1 MKKLLSLVLCLSMVF
16 GSFAGVLTASAEE
29 TGKNLWTDISVDD
42 FGTKDTNGCPI
53 SEFAEG
59 KNNYGKNFVVK
70 GAYYT
75 SFYIEMPELE
85 ANTIYDLSFK
95 YDNHIIASTPGKI
108 NNINIVTEEEM
119 AQITDVDGS
128 KLPSTAISIASA
140 LELDKGEYTNLSATF
155 TTGAAKTKH
164 YLYFRTGYAY
174 WFYLCDFKLVKVPT
188 YNVTVEG
195 GTANKVTAKE
205 GETVTLT
212 ATPTATQKF
221 ESWEVVSG
229 NVALSDATGETAT
242 FTMPAENVEIK
253 AVYTENLWSA
263 IDTSWFGTFDQS
275 PHKDFGFS
283 KRTDST
289 FADAISVDMCWY
301 TTFYAK
307 LPTNLKT
314 NTAYRLTFNYDN
326 SKQSTASSLRYIY
339 LATDAD
345 LANLKE
351 DGTGVAATA
360 NVLAASIPLDQG
372 KWNEISV
379 DFTTGDTETQYYLY
393 FSAAYA
399 YRVYLGGFSITEIP
413 LYDVTVDGGNADKVE
428 AKEGETVTL
437 TATPTLAQA
446 FNYWEVTS
454 GNVKLS
460 DTFSKTATFVMP
472 AEDVSVKAVFL
483 ENLWANLSADDWFT
497 RQVSTKVDDPLTL
510 EEKKMT
516 DVYPEKFTYTED
528 GTFSLEGAGSKYY
541 YVKLPDLTKNTEY
554 RISFNY
560 SVTKAN
566 ATLTPT
572 LYKAILM
579 PKSAFTN
586 IYTWNGY
593 GDMLANRD
601 FLGAYDVCINKALS
615 ENELNSTLSY
625 EFNSKTKTEYYLFL
639 HFSNISNVTYSNF
652 KITECPLY
660 GISVENGTANV
671 TSAKKGAEITITANA
686 PADGMAFDRWEVVSG
701 GVTLADPYSA
711 TTTFTMG
718 SDNVSVKATYKEYG
732 AKIVYVDIDG
742 NPYSDAANL
751 VKSKAEITENED
763 GTNTV
768 TLTYNILDGVNSFLG
783 WYNKDDVC
791 LSTDLSYT
799 YNPDE
804 LDLLDITAKILCRNA
819 LTGAASFEGY
829 ENDTNMR
836 VEPIATGVAPYA
848 DKWGLFASG
857 KYEQENIGFYIKT
870 TEAKESTYYTNVG
883 FNPETS
889 SFLPETERTL
899 GKYLATPHSGNSM
912 LEFTAWYRSFVRKMD
927 GLKPNTSYTLSMY
940 VLNPDEYNFLS
951 AAVVAG
957 GYLEEPSS
965 LKSMSNRT
973 AQKGKVPYYGYYQEP
988 REEDFFETNV
998 RIKDKS
1004 AVQNWK
1010 KISFEF
1016 TTGDDTD
1023 SLYLYLVPRN
1033 CATYWNRCPIFIDD
1047 MVCIENVSSNAG
1059 NAMRAAASDV
1069 PQALRYK
1076 FAVPNKYLESL
1087 NGNAFKQMGFLATE
1101 TENLNGAALTKD
1113 TANVK
1118 DAVVGQDNYQYK
1130 ENDTNNT
1137 YVTAALYNI
1146 GRTDGKLNYEK
1157 YASKY
1162 SVRPYFVYTNDN
1174 GNEIIVYGE
1183 TISVSIFEVM
1193 YAIRDLSTNQDD
1205 INAVNGMLENET
1217 LRKLYAD
1224 WQPDDAWNIENPN
1237 PPAEYDY
1244 SFAIL
1249 GDLQYTTQFYPDDLH
1264 HPFDWLINN
1273 KDAKNLQYVV
1283 NVGDLTNGSTNVEFE
1298 TISEQL
1304 LRLKEAGIDQ
1314 SLVRGNHDK
1323 LADYDRYITAEKF
1336 MYGNGEIESYDGT
1349 MKTYYQKLT
1358 IGGIKYMVMVLDFF
1372 PSTAEVEWAKQKIDA
1387 NPDYN
1392 VIINTHGYLD
1402 ADMQLLQE
1410 SDVYDVEDR
1419 VDAEGNKLGGHAGQY
1434 IYDNLVLPCSN
1445 VVMVICGHEFA
1456 EGPEIKT
1463 LTRADGSTA
1472 VQMLVDFQQ
1481 AEYLDLRSYG
1491 MIAML
1496 YFSNGGETVTVEWFS
1511 SIKNEYYKDK
1521 YQFTFNLNVIK

>member
-1 MKKLLSLVLCLSMVF
+1 MKKALSLILCLLMVF
-16 GSFAGVLTASAEE
+16 SSFSGLITASAEE

-42 FGTKDTNGCPI
+42 FGTKDTNACPI

-70 GAYYT
+70 GAYHT

-85 ANTIYDLSFK
+85 ENSIYNLSFK
-95 YDNHIIASTPGKI
+95 YDNHIIASSKGKI

-119 AQITDVDGS
+119 AQITDVDGI
-128 KLPSTAISIASA
+128 KLPSTATTIGSA
-140 LELDKGEYTNLSATF
+140 LELDKGQYTDLSATF
-155 TTGAAKTKH
+155 TTGATKTKH

-174 WFYLCDFKLVKVPT
+174 WFYLCDFKLVKTGEVEPDTNVLSGTTAADWGAKSWSSVSNGTESAEGGSKILVSSAMHQKIFTVVKLEANTTYDFSFNWKAVLGKNYGSAAYPSEIYVYPISKVGDIMNAEMESGASANSGKWDTKAVFHPLSGDLTDEDNLLSIAVDRANNKEAALKAEWTNLATEFTTTDDTEYAILIHFNCNGTNDANKIHLSDFNLSPT
-188 YNVTVEG
+188 VFYNVEVLG
-195 GTANKVTAKE
+195 GTANLTSAKKGTE
-205 GETVTLT
+205 ITIT
-212 ATPTATQKF
+212 ATPT
-221 ESWEVVSG
+221 SS
-229 NVALSDATGETAT
+229 
-242 FTMPAENVEIK
+242 EI
-253 AVYTENLWSA
+253 
-263 IDTSWFGTFDQS
+263 
-275 PHKDFGFS
+275 
-283 KRTDST
+283 
-289 FADAISVDMCWY
+289 
-301 TTFYAK
+301 
-307 LPTNLKT
+307 
-314 NTAYRLTFNYDN
+314 
-326 SKQSTASSLRYIY
+326 
-339 LATDAD
+339 
-345 LANLKE
+345 
-351 DGTGVAATA
+351 
-360 NVLAASIPLDQG
+360 
-372 KWNEISV
+372 
-379 DFTTGDTETQYYLY
+379 
-393 FSAAYA
+393 
-399 YRVYLGGFSITEIP
+399 
-413 LYDVTVDGGNADKVE
+413 
-428 AKEGETVTL
+428 
-437 TATPTLAQA
+437 
-446 FNYWEVTS
+446 FNYWEVIS
-454 GNVKLS
+454 GGIALS
-460 DTFSKTATFVMP
+460 DMFSKTTTFTMP
-472 AEDVSVKAVFL
+472 GEDVSVKAVFL

-528 GTFSLEGAGSKYY
+528 GSFSLQTAGSKFY
-541 YVKLPDLTKNTEY
+541 YVKLPELAKNTEY
-554 RISFNY
+554 TLSLDY
-560 SVTKAN
+560 SATKAN
-566 ATLTPT
+566 ASLTPN

-586 IYTWNGY
+586 QYTWNGY
-593 GDMLANRD
+593 GDMLSGRG
-601 FLGAYDVCINKALS
+601 FLGAYDVCLNKVLS
-615 ENELNSTLSY
+615 ENELNSTLTY
-625 EFNSKTKTEYYLFL
+625 DFNSKTKTEYYLFF
-639 HFSNISNVTYSNF
+639 HFSNIGNITYSNF
-652 KITECPLY
+652 KLTECPLY
-660 GISVENGTANV
+660 GITVDGGTANL
-671 TSAKKGAEITITANA
+671 TAAKKGAEVTITANE
-686 PADGMAFDRWEVVSG
+686 PQNGMVFDHFEVVSG
-701 GVTLADPYSA
+701 GVTLADPYSE

-718 SDNVSVKATYKEYG
+718 GSPVSVNAVYREYG

-742 NPYSDAANL
+742 NPYPDAANL
-751 VKSKAEITENED
+751 VKSKIEIAENAD
-763 GTNTV
+763 GTNTA

-783 WYNKDDVC
+783 WYTKDGTA
-791 LSTDLSYT
+791 LGSDLSLT
-799 YNPDE
+799 YNPEEIDVSN
-804 LDLLDITAKILCRNA
+804 ITAKILCRNA

-829 ENDTNMR
+829 ENGTNMR
-836 VEPIATGVAPYA
+836 VEPVATGVAPYA

-889 SFLPETERTL
+889 SFLPENERTV

-912 LEFTAWYRSFVRKMD
+912 LELTAWYRSFVRKMD
-927 GLKPNTSYTLSMY
+927 GLKPNTNYTLSMY
-940 VLNPDEYNFLS
+940 VLTPDEYNFLS
-951 AAVVAG
+951 AAVIAG
-957 GYLEEPSS
+957 GYLEKSDA

-1004 AVQNWK
+1004 AVQTWK

-1016 TTGDDTD
+1016 TTGDNTD

-1033 CATYWNRCPIFIDD
+1033 CATWYSRCPIFIDD

-1087 NGNAFKQMGFLATE
+1087 NGKAFKQMGILAAE
-1101 TENLNGAALTKD
+1101 TDKLNGADLTKD
-1113 TANVK
+1113 AANVK
-1118 DAVVGQDNYQYK
+1118 DAPVSQNNYQYK

-1146 GRTDGKLNYEK
+1146 GRTNGKLNYGK

-1162 SVRPYFVYTNDN
+1162 SARPYFVYADDE
-1174 GNEIIVYGE
+1174 GNESIVYGE
-1183 TISVSIFEVM
+1183 TVSVSIFEVM
-1193 YAIRDLSTNQDD
+1193 YAIRDVSTNQDD

-1237 PPAEYDY
+1237 APTEYDY

-1249 GDLQYTTQFYPDDLH
+1249 GDMQYTTQFYPDDLH

-1283 NVGDLTNGSTNVEFE
+1283 NVGDITNGSTNVEFE
-1298 TISEQL
+1298 TVSAQL

-1323 LADYDRYITAEKF
+1323 LADYDKYITAEKF
-1336 MYGNGEIESYDGT
+1336 IYGNGEFETYNGT

-1358 IGGIKYMVMVLDFF
+1358 IGGIKYMIMVLDYF
-1372 PSTAEVEWAKQKIDA
+1372 PSTAEIEWAKAKIDA

-1392 VIINTHGYLD
+1392 VIVNTHGYLD
-1402 ADMQLLQE
+1402 SDMQLIGEDL
-1410 SDVYDVEDR
+1410 VYDVEDR
-1419 VDAEGNKLGGHAGQY
+1419 VDADGNPVGGHAGQY
-1434 IYDNLVLPCSN
+1434 IHDNLVVPCSN
-1445 VVMVICGHEFA
+1445 VVMVICGHELSD
-1456 EGPEIKT
+1456 GPEIKT
-1463 LTRADGSTA
+1463 LTREDGSTA

-1481 AEYLDLRSYG
+1481 HEFLDLRSYG

-1521 YQFTFNLNVIK
+1521 YQYTFNLTVIK

>member
-1 MKKLLSLVLCLSMVF
+1 MKKLLSLILCLLMVF
-16 GSFAGVLTASAEE
+16 GSFAGTFTASAEE
-29 TGKNLWTDISVDD
+29 TNLWTDITAED
-42 FGTKDTNGCPI
+42 FATKDTNECPI
-53 SEFAEG
+53 SKFAQG
-59 KNNYGKNFVVK
+59 TNNYGKNFTVE
-70 GAYYT
+70 GAFNT
-75 SFYIEMPELE
+75 SFYIKMPELE
-85 ANTIYDLSFK
+85 ANSIYDLSFK
-95 YDNHIIASTPGKI
+95 YNNHIIANNPGKI
-108 NNINIVTEEEM
+108 NSVSIVTEEEM
-119 AQITDVDGS
+119 AQITDVDGT
-128 KLPSTAISIASA
+128 KLPSTATTIGSA
-140 LELDKGEYTNLSATF
+140 LELDKGEYTDLSASF
-155 TTGAAKTKH
+155 TTGATKTNH
-164 YLYFRTGYAY
+164 YLYFCTGYAF
-174 WFYLCDFKLVKVPT
+174 WLFLCDFKLSKT
-188 YNVTVEG
+188 TAYNVAVSG
-195 GTANKVTAKE
+195 GTADNTIVKE
-205 GETVTLT
+205 GATVTLT
-212 ATPTATQKF
+212 ATPNEGQTFIGWKVLSKNVVLANPKAT
-221 ESWEVVSG
+221 
-229 NVALSDATGETAT
+229 TTT
-242 FTMPAENVEIK
+242 FTMPADSVSVTAQYISEYWGNINSSFFGPVGTNDK
-253 AVYTENLWSA
+253 FKVQYADSDNKSYYVDGVHYNKFYVKLPSNLEVG
-263 IDTSWFGTFDQS
+263 TSYDLSFYYNNHVIPNTPASINNIYIATQAQLDAASF
-275 PHKDFGFS
+275 
-283 KRTDST
+283 TDSQK
-289 FADAISVDMCWY
+289 I
-301 TTFYAK
+301 
-307 LPTNLKT
+307 
-314 NTAYRLTFNYDN
+314 
-326 SKQSTASSLRYIY
+326 ASSVKL
-339 LATDAD
+339 D
-345 LANLKE
+345 LGNDVWPTISAEFTPTE
-351 DGTGVAATA
+351 D
-360 NVLAASIPLDQG
+360 
-372 KWNEISV
+372 
-379 DFTTGDTETQYYLY
+379 TQYYLV
-393 FSAAYA
+393 FNNAYV
-399 YRVYLGGFSITEIP
+399 YRLKVGGFS
-413 LYDVTVDGGNADKVE
+413 LKNVLKNAIAVE
-428 AKEGETVTL
+428 NGTADRTSAKAGETVTI
-437 TATPTLAQA
+437 TATPAKTQA
-446 FNYWEVTS
+446 FYYWEVTS
-454 GNVKLS
+454 GNVELS
-460 DTFSKTATFVMP
+460 DKFSKTATFVMP
-472 AEDVSVKAVFL
+472 EEDVSVKAVFID
-483 ENLWANLSADDWFT
+483 NLWVNLSADDWFT

-528 GTFSLEGAGSKYY
+528 GTFSLEGAGSKSY
-541 YVKLPDLTKNTEY
+541 YVKLPDLTQNTEY
-554 RISFNY
+554 RISFDY

-566 ATLTPT
+566 ETLTPT
-572 LYKAILM
+572 LHKAILM

-586 IYTWNGY
+586 SNTWNGY
-593 GDMLANRD
+593 GDMYTDRG
-601 FLGAYDVCINKALS
+601 FLGAYDVCKNKALS

-625 EFNSKTKTEYYLFL
+625 EFNSKAKTEYYLYL
-639 HFSNISNVTYSNF
+639 HFTNISKVTYSNF
-652 KITECPLY
+652 KITKCPLY

-671 TSAKKGAEITITANA
+671 NSAKKDTEITITANV
-686 PADGMAFDRWEVVSG
+686 PDDGMAFDRWEVVSG

-711 TTTFTMG
+711 TTTFTM
-718 SDNVSVKATYKEYG
+718 NTKAVSVKAIYKEYG

-751 VKSKAEITENED
+751 VKSKTEITENED

-783 WYNKDDVC
+783 WYNKDGVC

-804 LDLLDITAKILCRNA
+804 IDVLDITAKILCRNA

-829 ENDTNMR
+829 ENGTNMR
-836 VEPIATGVAPYA
+836 VEPVATGVAPYA
-848 DKWGLFASG
+848 DKWGLFADG

-889 SFLPETERTL
+889 SFLPENERTVA
-899 GKYLATPHSGNSM
+899 KYQATPHSGNSM
-912 LEFTAWYRSFVRKMD
+912 LELTAWYRSFVRKMD
-927 GLKPNTSYTLSMY
+927 GLKPNTNYTLSMY
-940 VLNPDEYNFLS
+940 VLTPDEYNFLS

-957 GYLEEPSS
+957 GYLEEPAS

-973 AQKGKVPYYGYYQEP
+973 AQTGKVPYYGYYQEP

-1004 AVQNWK
+1004 AVRNWK

-1033 CATYWNRCPIFIDD
+1033 CATWWNRCPIFIDD

-1059 NAMRAAASDV
+1059 NAMRAAAAEV

-1087 NGNAFKQMGFLATE
+1087 NGSAFKQMGILASE
-1101 TENLNGAALTKD
+1101 TEKLNGAALTKE

-1162 SVRPYFVYTNDN
+1162 SVRPYFVYADDE
-1174 GNEIIVYGE
+1174 GNEFIVYGE

-1193 YAIRDLSTNQDD
+1193 YTIRDVSTNQDD

-1217 LRKLYAD
+1217 LRKLYAA

-1244 SFAIL
+1244 SFAVL

-1273 KDAKNLQYVV
+1273 KDAKNLQYVI
-1283 NVGDLTNGSTNVEFE
+1283 NVGDITNGSANVEYE

-1323 LADYDRYITAEKF
+1323 LADYDTYITAEKF
-1336 MYGNGEIESYDGT
+1336 MYGDGEFESYDGT
-1349 MKTYYQKLT
+1349 MKTYYQKLN
-1358 IGGIKYMVMVLDFF
+1358 IGGIKYMIMVLDFF
-1372 PSTAEVEWAKQKIDA
+1372 PSTAEVDWAKAKIDA

-1392 VIINTHGYLD
+1392 VIVNTHGYLD
-1402 ADMQLLQE
+1402 SDMQLIGE
-1410 SDVYDVEDR
+1410 DKVYDVEDR
-1419 VDAEGNKLGGHAGQY
+1419 VDADGNPVGGHAGQY
-1434 IYDNLVLPCSN
+1434 IYDNLVVPCSN
-1445 VVMVICGHEFA
+1445 VVMVICGHEFS

-1463 LTRADGSTA
+1463 ITREDGSTA

-1481 AEYLDLRSYG
+1481 HEFLDLRSYG

-1511 SIKNEYYKDK
+1511 AIKNEYYKDK
-1521 YQFTFNLNVIK
+1521 YQFTFDLNVVE

>member
-1 MKKLLSLVLCLSMVF
+1 MKKTLSLILCLLMVF
-16 GSFAGVLTASAEE
+16 GSFAGALTASAEV

-42 FGTKDTNGCPI
+42 FGTKDVDGVIPKF
-53 SEFAEG
+53 EEG
-59 KNNYGKNFVVK
+59 KNNYGKKFTVTD
-70 GAYYT
+70 AYHT
-75 SFYIEMPELE
+75 SFYIEMPELD

-95 YDNHIIASTPGKI
+95 YDNHIIENKPGKI
-108 NNINIVTEEEM
+108 NSVSIVTEEEM
-119 AQITDVDGS
+119 AQITDAGGS
-128 KLPSTAISIASA
+128 KLPSTATTIGSA
-140 LELDKGEYTNLSATF
+140 LELDKGEYTDLSATF
-155 TTGAAKTKH
+155 TTGATKTKH

-195 GTANKVTAKE
+195 GTA
-205 GETVTLT
+205 
-212 ATPTATQKF
+212 
-221 ESWEVVSG
+221 
-229 NVALSDATGETAT
+229 
-242 FTMPAENVEIK
+242 
-253 AVYTENLWSA
+253 
-263 IDTSWFGTFDQS
+263 
-275 PHKDFGFS
+275 
-283 KRTDST
+283 
-289 FADAISVDMCWY
+289 
-301 TTFYAK
+301 
-307 LPTNLKT
+307 
-314 NTAYRLTFNYDN
+314 
-326 SKQSTASSLRYIY
+326 
-339 LATDAD
+339 
-345 LANLKE
+345 
-351 DGTGVAATA
+351 
-360 NVLAASIPLDQG
+360 
-372 KWNEISV
+372 
-379 DFTTGDTETQYYLY
+379 
-393 FSAAYA
+393 
-399 YRVYLGGFSITEIP
+399 
-413 LYDVTVDGGNADKVE
+413 DKVE
-428 AKEGETVTL
+428 AKAGETVTI
-437 TATPTLAQA
+437 TATPAKTQA
-446 FNYWEVTS
+446 FYYWEVTS
-454 GNVKLS
+454 GNVELS

-541 YVKLPDLTKNTEY
+541 YVKLPELAKNTEY
-554 RISFNY
+554 TLSLDY
-560 SVTKAN
+560 SATKAN
-566 ATLTPT
+566 ASLTPN
-572 LYKAILM
+572 LYKVILM
-579 PKSAFTN
+579 PESGFTN
-586 IYTWNGY
+586 QYTWNGY
-593 GDMLANRD
+593 GDMLSGRS
-601 FLGAYDVCINKALS
+601 FLGAYDVCLNKTLS
-615 ENELNSTLSY
+615 ENELNSTLTY
-625 EFNSKTKTEYYLFL
+625 DFNSKTKTQYYLFF
-639 HFSNISNVTYSNF
+639 HFSNIGNITYSNF
-652 KITECPLY
+652 KLTECPLY
-660 GISVENGTANV
+660 GITVDGGTASL
-671 TSAKKGAEITITANA
+671 TSAKKGAEITVTANE
-686 PADGMAFDRWEVVSG
+686 PQNGMVFDHFEVVSG

-718 SDNVSVKATYKEYG
+718 SDNVSVKAVYKEYG

-742 NPYSDAANL
+742 NPYPDAANL
-751 VKSKAEITENED
+751 VKSKAEVTENED
-763 GTNTV
+763 GTNKV

-783 WYNKDDVC
+783 WYNKEGVC

-804 LDLLDITAKILCRNA
+804 IDLLDITAKILCRNA

-829 ENDTNMR
+829 ENGTNMR
-836 VEPIATGVAPYA
+836 VEPVATGVAPYA

-889 SFLPETERTL
+889 SFLPENERTVA
-899 GKYLATPHSGNSM
+899 KYQATPHSGNSM
-912 LEFTAWYRSFVRKMD
+912 LELTAWYRSFVRKMD
-927 GLKPNTSYTLSMY
+927 GLKPNTNYTLSMY
-940 VLNPDEYNFLS
+940 VLTPDEYNFLS

-957 GYLEEPSS
+957 GYLEEPSA
-965 LKSMSNRT
+965 LKAMSNRT
-973 AQKGKVPYYGYYQEP
+973 AQKSKVPYYGYYQEP

-1004 AVQNWK
+1004 AVQTWK

-1033 CATYWNRCPIFIDD
+1033 CATWWNRCPIFIDD

-1059 NAMRAAASDV
+1059 NAMRAAAANV

-1087 NGNAFKQMGFLATE
+1087 NGNAFKQMGILASE
-1101 TENLNGAALTKD
+1101 TANLNGAALTKE

-1146 GRTDGKLNYEK
+1146 GKNGGKLNYEK

-1162 SVRPYFVYTNDN
+1162 SVRPYFVYTDDN

-1183 TISVSIFEVM
+1183 TVSVSIFEVM
-1193 YAIRDLSTNQDD
+1193 YAIRDVSTDEND
-1205 INAVNGMLENET
+1205 INAVNGMLENEV
-1217 LRKLYAD
+1217 LRKAYAD

-1249 GDLQYTTQFYPDDLH
+1249 GDLQYTTQFYPDKL
-1264 HPFDWLINN
+1264 PYTFNWLINN
-1273 KDAKNLQYVV
+1273 KDAKNLQYVI
-1283 NVGDLTNGSTNVEFE
+1283 NVGDLTNGSTNVEYE

-1314 SLVRGNHDK
+1314 SFVRGNHDK
-1323 LADYDRYITAEKF
+1323 LADYDKYITAEKF
-1336 MYGNGEIESYDGT
+1336 IYGNGEFESYDGS

-1358 IGGIKYMVMVLDFF
+1358 IGGIKYMIMVLDFF

-1392 VIINTHGYLD
+1392 VIVNTHGYLN
-1402 ADMQLLQE
+1402 ANMQLLGE
-1410 SDVYDVEDR
+1410 DKVYDVEDR
-1419 VDAEGNKLGGHAGQY
+1419 VDADGNAVGGHAGQY
-1434 IYDNLVLPCSN
+1434 IYDNLVVPCSN
-1445 VVMVICGHEFA
+1445 VVMVICGHEFS

-1463 LTRADGSTA
+1463 LIREDGTTA

-1481 AEYLDLRSYG
+1481 AEFLDLRSYG

-1496 YFSNGGETVTVEWFS
+1496 YFSDGGETVTVEWFS
-1511 SIKNEYYKDK
+1511 TIKNEYYMDK
-1521 YQFTFNLNVIK
+1521 YQYSFKLNVIK